1 MIPEQNKTTMS
12 VAEMRKMLGLGKTDA
27 YWLVHKNYFETLK
40 VNGKMRIVISS
51 FEKWYANQVKH
62 AKVDGPPPGEEL
74 KAASYSVREIA
85 RMLSIDK
92 SSVYYL
98 IKRDR
103 IPTFQAE
110 NWTRIRKTDFD
121 RWYASQEKH
130 RTQEDREKDSRLEAE
145 TLTMPEM
152 AGELDITRKE
162 VYRILSK
169 KKNRD
174 IFDIV
179 VIADRKRIT
188 RESFERWYAGQNV
201 YRKLSDRTPEE
212 LEQIRMAEKM
222 KEAPRLMVSP
232 DKPSYN
238 VRETAVL
245 MDITPDKVRQLIR
258 DGDLAAKKY
267 GASYIVRRE
276 SIKWWLEQQK
286 LFTESGGMRKWHRSS
301 KRRTGTM

>member
-1 MIPEQNKTTMS
+1 MKSEQNKTTMS

-27 YWLVHKNYFETLK
+27 YWLVHKDCFETIK

-51 FEKWYANQVKH
+51 FEKWYTNQVKH
-62 AKVDGPPPGEEL
+62 AKVEGPPPGKEL
-74 KAASYSVREIA
+74 KAVSYSVREIA
-85 RMLSIDK
+85 QMLSIDK

-121 RWYASQEKH
+121 RWYASQNKH
-130 RTQEDREKDSRLEAE
+130 HTQEDRDKDAELAAE
-145 TLTMPEM
+145 TLTMSEM
-152 AGELDITRKE
+152 ARELCITRKE
-162 VYRILSK
+162 VYGILSK
-169 KKNRD
+169 RENRG

-179 VIADRKRIT
+179 VIAGRKRVT
-188 RESFERWYAGQNV
+188 RESFEEWYTGQSE

-212 LEQIRMAEKM
+212 LEQSRMAEKR
-222 KEAPRLMVSP
+222 EEVPRLMVSP

-238 VRETAVL
+238 VRETAIL
-245 MDITPDKVRQLIR
+245 MDLTPDEVRQLIR
-258 DGDLAAKKY
+258 EGTLAAKKY
-267 GASYIVRRE
+267 GAGYIIRRE

-286 LFTESGGMRKWHRSS
+286 LFIES
-301 KRRTGTM
+301 

>member
-1 MIPEQNKTTMS
+1 MIQEQNKTTMS

-27 YWLVHKNYFETLK
+27 YWLVHKNCFETIR

-62 AKVDGPPPGEEL
+62 AKVEGPPPGEEL
-74 KAASYSVREIA
+74 KAASYSVREVAQI
-85 RMLSIDK
+85 LSIDK

-103 IPTFQAE
+103 IPIFQAE

-121 RWYASQEKH
+121 RWYTSQNKH
-130 RTQEDREKDSRLEAE
+130 RTQEDRKEDAELAAE
-145 TLTMPEM
+145 TMTMPEM
-152 AGELDITRKE
+152 ARELCITRKE

-169 KKNRD
+169 KENRNL
-174 IFDIV
+174 FDIV

-188 RESFERWYAGQNV
+188 RESFERWYAGQSE

-212 LEQIRMAEKM
+212 LEQSRMAEKR
-222 KEAPRLMVSP
+222 EEVPRLMVSP

-238 VRETAVL
+238 VRETAIL
-245 MDITPDKVRQLIR
+245 MDLTPDEVRQLIR
-258 DGDLAAKKY
+258 EGTLAAKKY
-267 GASYIVRRE
+267 GAGYIIRRE

-286 LFTESGGMRKWHRSS
+286 LFIES
-301 KRRTGTM
+301 

>member
-1 MIPEQNKTTMS
+1 MISEQSKTTMS
-12 VAEMRKMLGLGKTDA
+12 VAEMRKMLGVGKSDA
-27 YWLVHKNYFETLK
+27 YWLVHKKCFETIR

-85 RMLSIDK
+85 QMLSIDE

-110 NWTRIRKTDFD
+110 TWTRIRKKDFD
-121 RWYASQEKH
+121 RWYTAQNKH
-130 RTQEDREKDSRLEAE
+130 RTREDRERDAGLEAE

-152 AGELDITRKE
+152 ARQLCITRKE
-162 VYRILSK
+162 VYRILAK
-169 KKNRD
+169 KENRGV
-174 IFDIV
+174 FDIV
-179 VIADRKRIT
+179 VIADRKRVT
-188 RESFERWYAGQNV
+188 RESFEQWYAGQTE

-212 LEQIRMAEKM
+212 LEQNRMAEKK
-222 KEAPRLMVSP
+222 KENPRLMVSP

-238 VRETAVL
+238 VRETAIL
-245 MDITPDKVRQLIR
+245 MDLTPDEVRQLIR
-258 DGDLAAKKY
+258 DGILAAKKY
-267 GASYIVRRE
+267 GASYIIRRE
-276 SIKWWLEQQK
+276 SIKWWLEQQR
-286 LFTESGGMRKWHRSS
+286 LFTES
-301 KRRTGTM
+301 